1 MTVAV
6 PGATPV
12 KTAVQLPDTRVQLAA
27 TVPTAVFDDVKL
39 TVPVGVF
46 PGVVVSLIV
55 LVQMEVALGA
65 IVAGLQAT
73 LLDVSSFA
81 ATLAKLAV

>member
-1 MTVAV
+1 VTVAV

-12 KTAVQLPDTRVQLAA
+12 KTAVQLPDTKVQLAA

-46 PGVVVSLIV
+46 AGVVVSVTVAVHVDVPPMLID
-55 LVQMEVALGA
+55 
-65 IVAGLQAT
+65 AGLHT
-73 LLDVSSFA
+73 TPV
-81 ATLAKLAV
+81 AVLSLP